1 MNEGTRLQSPAFP
14 RNRDPILGVLRER
27 WGGLAAG
34 RILEL
39 ASGPGEHACYF
50 AQALPALTWQP
61 TEPQAEGRASI
72 DAWRRAL
79 GLEARVLAPLRLEV
93 GVDPWPAG
101 PFDGALAINFLHMVG
116 IEAVGAALQGVG
128 AALAE
133 GAELIV
139 YDCFSYGGA
148 HVSES
153 NVAFDRYLRQ
163 STPAGRVHA
172 FEEVDAL
179 ALAAGLVEPQIYHL
193 PANNQG
199 VVWTRR

>member
-1 MNEGTRLQSPAFP
+1 MSESVCLRSPAFP
-14 RNRDPILGVLRER
+14 RNRDPILGLLREL
-27 WGGLAAG
+27 WGERAAG

-50 AQALPALTWQP
+50 AAALPALTWQP
-61 TEPQAEGRASI
+61 TEPQAENRASI

-79 GLEARVLAPLRLEV
+79 GLEAQILAPLPLDV
-93 GVDPWPAG
+93 GADPWPAG

-116 IEAVGAALQGVG
+116 LDTVGAALQGLG
-128 AALAE
+128 AALAA
-133 GAELIV
+133 GAQLVV
-139 YDCFSYGGA
+139 YDCFSYGGV

-172 FEEVDAL
+172 FEDVDAL
-179 ALAAGLVEPQIYHL
+179 AQAAGLVAPQLHQL